1 MLLSVKNISVRYGL
15 LEVVKDISIEVKER
29 EIIALIGSNGAG
41 KTTTLRAISGLNPP
55 SRGEIWFQDQRIDH
69 LSPPKIVELGISQ
82 VPEGKRLFGEMTV
95 LDNLLMGAYLKRNRD
110 DIKQTLNQVYSY
122 FPVLKER
129 ARQQS
134 SSLSGGEQ
142 QMLATARALMAQPKL
157 LLLDEPSLGLSPLMT
172 QTVASII
179 TTLNQTGIGI
189 VLVEQNAE
197 LALELA
203 TRCYVL
209 ETGSVVIEG
218 ESKELLNDKRVKKA
232 YLGM

>member
-1 MLLSVKNISVRYGL
+1 MLLSVKNISVHYGL
-15 LEVVKDISIEVKER
+15 LEAVKGISIEVE
-29 EIIALIGSNGAG
+29 EGDIIALIGPNGAG

-55 SRGEIWFQDQRIDH
+55 SSGEIWFQDQRISH
-69 LSPPKIVELGISQ
+69 LNPSKIVELGISQ

-95 LDNLLMGAYLKRNRD
+95 VDNLLMGAYLNRSKEKV
-110 DIKQTLNQVYSY
+110 KQILNEVYEY
-122 FPVLKER
+122 FPLLKQR

-134 SSLSGGEQ
+134 STLSGGEQ

-157 LLLDEPSLGLSPLMT
+157 LLMDEPSLGLSPLMA
-172 QTVASII
+172 QAVASII
-179 TTLNQTGIGI
+179 TTLNQGGIGI

-197 LALELA
+197 LALDLA

-209 ETGSVVIEG
+209 ETGRVVIEG
-218 ESKELLNDKRVKKA
+218 EAKEVRNDERVKKA

>member
-1 MLLSVKNISVRYGL
+1 MLLSIKNISVHYGL
-15 LEVVKDISIEVKER
+15 LEAVKGVSLEVKEGD
-29 EIIALIGSNGAG
+29 IIALIGSNGAG

-55 SRGEIWFQDQRIDH
+55 SSGEIWFQDQRIDH
-69 LSPPKIVELGISQ
+69 LSPAKIVGLGISQ

-110 DIKQTLNQVYSY
+110 EIKQALNQVYSY

-129 ARQQS
+129 ARQRS
-134 SSLSGGEQ
+134 ISLSGGEQ

-157 LLLDEPSLGLSPLMT
+157 LLMDEPSLGLSPLMV
-172 QTVASII
+172 QTVAGII
-179 TTLNQTGIGI
+179 TTLNQRGIGI

-197 LALELA
+197 LALDLA

-209 ETGSVVIEG
+209 ETGKVVMEG
-218 ESKELLNDKRVKKA
+218 ESKEVRSDENIKKA